1 MAKPA
6 SAIGSETDLL
16 VCPYNESHLILRK
29 RFQVHLIRC
38 RRSHPNAPMIVCPFN
53 VTHRVN
59 KVELEVCL
67 KLNNLV
73 KVIKINILQWHVS
86 TCPDRQNF
94 ENFRHQDAPIVGLSS
109 TINLTFCGSA
119 AAGNATSLFNNT
131 YNTVATT
138 NNIKGGEYI
147 ESSESWDDLPE
158 HPSYNPNEYIEKAE
172 VLRLPVGMTPSE
184 RKAFRLA
191 ERKRLQSLMK

>member
-59 KVELEVCL
+59 KVELE
-67 KLNNLV
+67 
-73 KVIKINILQWHVS
+73 WHVS

-119 AAGNATSLFNNT
+119 AVGNATSLFNNT